1 MRVFLF
7 LPALAVLGV
16 SVWLFFSPDGRDV
29 SVSLELKDKTVRRPA
44 VSAVQ
49 EAVEKTE
56 PAQEKEVTPKEET
69 ELFAKVR
76 MKKSDC
82 AKLFISKMADSKEY
96 LPEIS
101 TTGGLVAPADL
112 PSSETDVVPA
122 GLPEPQK
129 NALSAIASDISFP
142 VSLRLKKRY
151 PYLESDIKTGDI
163 PLVIVSVKN
172 GEVFINGVSVDSD
185 DLKTVRQACQNAR

>member
-76 MKKSDC
+76 MKKS
-82 AKLFISKMADSKEY
+82 
-96 LPEIS
+96 
-101 TTGGLVAPADL
+101 APVFCIGIL
-112 PSSETDVVPA
+112 Y
-122 GLPEPQK
+122 
-129 NALSAIASDISFP
+129 NI
-142 VSLRLKKRY
+142 LK
-151 PYLESDIKTGDI
+151 
-163 PLVIVSVKN
+163 
-172 GEVFINGVSVDSD
+172 
-185 DLKTVRQACQNAR
+185 